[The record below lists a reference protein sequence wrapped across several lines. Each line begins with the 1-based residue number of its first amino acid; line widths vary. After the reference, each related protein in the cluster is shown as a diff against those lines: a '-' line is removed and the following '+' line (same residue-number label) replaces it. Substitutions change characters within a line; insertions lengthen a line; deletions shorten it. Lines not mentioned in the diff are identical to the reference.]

1 MQELLLH
8 FHPLFAVFIIPIFVI
23 GFLIL
28 VPYLEYDSNV
38 TGFWFISQKGR
49 RMALVSAVI
58 AVIST
63 PIGIIADEFFI
74 DFTAWLPGLPTV
86 VSNGLLPVAIVVAVF
101 IGFYLLMKKKYA
113 ATNNEAI
120 QSVFVLLLISFIILT
135 VTGIW
140 FRGQGMALTWP

>member
-1 MQELLLH
+1 
-8 FHPLFAVFIIPIFVI
+8 
-23 GFLIL
+23 
-28 VPYLEYDSNV
+28 
-38 TGFWFISQKGR
+38 
-49 RMALVSAVI
+49 MALVSAVI
-58 AVIST
+58 AVIAT

-86 VSNGLLPVAIVVAVF
+86 VSNGLLPVAIVVAVV